1 MTDKHINR
9 EIATETF
16 EYGNHTVTVEI
27 RIRHTNQYNSQDDI
41 MNGVEGYHYYR
52 FVYVSAEKTGQPV
65 PEVRNRS
72 SVAVDV
78 EREVKDHWLFGTITR
93 GPELPDIPEH
103 VEYTVRPVLK
113 ELDELYEYAFVDT
126 EIDIEVAMERVEH
139 EMSWV
144 EVDDEVD
151 RISREIDSMVG
162 ESE

>member
-16 EYGNHTVTVEI
+16 EYGNHTVTVQI
-27 RIRHTNQYNSQDDI
+27 RIRHINQYNSQHDI
-41 MNGVEGYHYYR
+41 MNDVEGYHYYR
-52 FVYVSAEKTGQPV
+52 FVYVSAEKTGQSV
-65 PEVRNRS
+65 PEVQNRS

-78 EREVKDHWLFGTITR
+78 ESEVKDLWLFGTVTL
-93 GPELPDIPEH
+93 GPKIPEIPEH
-103 VEYTVRPVLK
+103 VEYTVRPVLE
-113 ELDELYEYAFVDT
+113 ELDGLYEYTSVDT
-126 EIDIEVAMERVEH
+126 EVDIEIAMERVEH